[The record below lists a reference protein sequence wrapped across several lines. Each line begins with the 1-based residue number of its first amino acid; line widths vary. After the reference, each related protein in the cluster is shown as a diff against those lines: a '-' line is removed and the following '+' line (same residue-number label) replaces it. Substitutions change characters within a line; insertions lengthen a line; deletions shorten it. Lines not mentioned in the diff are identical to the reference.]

1 MKKIAAAG
9 ALAAAVGGFLLT
21 AAPAHA
27 DDDDNWPGRAFW
39 KGPENFQVI
48 PIETCRG
55 IDVAGIGAAV
65 HNALGV
71 DNEEGPCVNGPVAL
85 H

>member
-1 MKKIAAAG
+1 MMKKFAAAG
-9 ALAAAVGGFLLT
+9 VLAAAVGGFLLT
-21 AAPAHA
+21 AAPAQA
-27 DDDDNWPGRAFW
+27 DDTDWPGSAFW

-55 IDVAGIGAAV
+55 IDVAGIGGAV
-65 HNALGV
+65 HNILGTTS
-71 DNEEGPCVNGPVAL
+71 EEGPCVNGTVNV